1 MDFKHYFQHY
11 PENIRQQVTNL
22 INSDQLVSYF
32 KNKYPTAHQLR
43 SQKQLFEYTNSF
55 KQRYLKN
62 APKLSNVA
70 YKKQKDLV
78 KNALG
83 THTFTSQPQGKKLK
97 AKHEIAIAEQLKYA
111 PEPLL
116 KVLIIHELAH
126 FKEKDHNKAFYQL
139 CCHMDSEYHQL
150 ELDLRLFLVLQNKGM
165 SFYET

>member
-1 MDFKHYFQHY
+1 MDIKHYFQHY
-11 PENIRQQVTNL
+11 PENIQQQVSQL
-22 INSDQLVSYF
+22 INSNQLATYF
-32 KNKYPTAHQLR
+32 KNKYPTPHQLR
-43 SQKQLFEYTNSF
+43 SQKQLFEYTNEF

-83 THTFTSQPQGKKLK
+83 THTFKSQQHGGKLK
-97 AKHEIAIAEQLKYA
+97 AKHEIAIADQLKYA

-116 KVLIIHELAH
+116 RLLVVHELAH

-139 CCHMDSEYHQL
+139 CCHMEPEYHQL
-150 ELDLRLFLVLQNKGM
+150 ELDLRLFLVLQHQAM
-165 SFYET
+165 SFYE